1 MFIEQETKFEDVEKW
16 TKNIPQ
22 EGILQVLTDIANDLY
37 TVETFARDVRCGIYT
52 APKGQVKDSLPLK
65 CESNLEGVI

>member
-16 TKNIPQ
+16 TKNIPL

-52 APKGQVKDSLPLK
+52 APKG
-65 CESNLEGVI
+65 

>member
-16 TKNIPQ
+16 TNNIPL

-37 TVETFARDVRCGIYT
+37 TAETFARDVRCGIYT
-52 APKGQVKDSLPLK
+52 MPKEFLPINK
-65 CESNLEGVI
+65 FK

>member
-1 MFIEQETKFEDVEKW
+1 LQYLYGERKKKLHKFLRNKFEDVEKW

-52 APKGQVKDSLPLK
+52 APKG
-65 CESNLEGVI
+65 